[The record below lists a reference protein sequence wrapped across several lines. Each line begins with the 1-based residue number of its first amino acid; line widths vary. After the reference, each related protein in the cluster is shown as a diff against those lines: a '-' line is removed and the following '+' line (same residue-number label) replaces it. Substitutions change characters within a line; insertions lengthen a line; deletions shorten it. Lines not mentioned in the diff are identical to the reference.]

1 LGVVYSFIIWEDILR
16 GGKDNMVRSIDIL
29 SKADIQNIVREE
41 GDKIREENY
50 KVLNELRERQ
60 RILDDEI
67 RVLNSKMKL

>member
-29 SKADIQNIVREE
+29 SKADIQQIVREE

>member
-1 LGVVYSFIIWEDILR
+1 
-16 GGKDNMVRSIDIL
+16 MVRSIDIL
-29 SKADIQNIVREE
+29 SKADIQQIVREE

-50 KVLNELRERQ
+50 KTLNELRERQ